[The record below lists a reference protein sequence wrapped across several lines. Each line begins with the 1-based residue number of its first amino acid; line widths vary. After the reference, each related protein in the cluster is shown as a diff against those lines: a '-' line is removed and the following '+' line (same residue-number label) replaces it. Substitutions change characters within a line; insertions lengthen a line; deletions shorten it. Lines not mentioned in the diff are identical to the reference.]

1 MLDSPPH
8 QGDRGGPQ
16 RGPPSRWEG
25 AEGGQRLSY
34 EGANEPSPQRRQ
46 PPQPLQSLLPQP
58 LQSLLPPPPQP
69 QPLPALQA
77 PPLLPL
83 QSPLQPPQ
91 PQPPLQ
97 APPQPAQ
104 AADAAVD
111 AGTAW
116 ARAVR
121 DLGEQERAMEAYLRG
136 QAADA
141 AADAHA
147 ELQAQR
153 VQQAASGGGG
163 GPSIPPAV
171 APLQQQS
178 APMQPVRLVSPA
190 RVLPHRWLLI

>member
-1 MLDSPPH
+1 MPGWPDMLDSPPH

-46 PPQPLQSLLPQP
+46 PPQPLL
-58 LQSLLPPPPQP
+58 
-69 QPLPALQA
+69 A
-77 PPLLPL
+77 PPL
-83 QSPLQPPQ
+83 
-91 PQPPLQ
+91 
-97 APPQPAQ
+97 PAQ

-116 ARAVR
+116 ARAVSAELR
-121 DLGEQERAMEAYLRG
+121 DALAELR
-136 QAADA
+136 DA
-141 AADAHA
+141 LAESHA

>member
-1 MLDSPPH
+1 MPGWPDMLDSPPH

-34 EGANEPSPQRRQ
+34 EGANEPPPQPPQ

-58 LQSLLPPPPQP
+58 LQSLLP
-69 QPLPALQA
+69 QPLLA
-77 PPLLPL
+77 PPL
-83 QSPLQPPQ
+83 
-91 PQPPLQ
+91 
-97 APPQPAQ
+97 PAQ

-116 ARAVR
+116 ARAVSAELR
-121 DLGEQERAMEAYLRG
+121 DALAELR
-136 QAADA
+136 DA
-141 AADAHA
+141 LAESHA
-147 ELQAQR
+147 EPQAQR

-178 APMQPVRLVSPA
+178 APTQPVRLVAPA
-190 RVLPHRWLLI
+190 RVLPHRQLI